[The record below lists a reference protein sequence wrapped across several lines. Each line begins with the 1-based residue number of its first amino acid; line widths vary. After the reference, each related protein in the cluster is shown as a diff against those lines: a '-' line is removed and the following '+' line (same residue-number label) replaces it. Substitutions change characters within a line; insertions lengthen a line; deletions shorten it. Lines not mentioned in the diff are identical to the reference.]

1 MRDLVIFDCDGV
13 LVDSESLSGPRLV
26 SALRKAGLPLATD
39 SDAQRFIGWDAP
51 RITQWSETTY
61 GIRLDSQFWESHSEA
76 LFAAYRREL
85 RPLPGLLDLLE
96 SLASTPFV
104 VCSNSTQPWLH
115 NTLELA
121 GLLPYFPTRRQI
133 SRSDVAEGK
142 PAPDMHRLALERFG
156 GRAERALVI
165 EDSVTGAGGAVAAGI
180 EVWGY
185 TGAASAGPQQAAAL
199 RAVGCSR
206 VFAQHEAIAAALET
220 C

>member
-1 MRDLVIFDCDGV
+1 MR
-13 LVDSESLSGPRLV
+13 
-26 SALRKAGLPLATD
+26 SALSAGMRRVSRSGARQPTAFG
-39 SDAQRFIGWDAP
+39 SIASSG
-51 RITQWSETTY
+51 
-61 GIRLDSQFWESHSEA
+61 SHSKA
-76 LFAAYRREL
+76 LFAYRHEL

-96 SLASTPFV
+96 TGEHSL
-104 VCSNSTQPWLH
+104 CCLLNSTQPWLH

-121 GLLPYFPTRRQI
+121 GLLPYFPTRCQI

-156 GRAERALVI
+156 GRAERSLVI

-185 TGAASAGPQQAAAL
+185 TGAASAGPQQVEAL
-199 RAVGCSR
+199 RAAGCSR